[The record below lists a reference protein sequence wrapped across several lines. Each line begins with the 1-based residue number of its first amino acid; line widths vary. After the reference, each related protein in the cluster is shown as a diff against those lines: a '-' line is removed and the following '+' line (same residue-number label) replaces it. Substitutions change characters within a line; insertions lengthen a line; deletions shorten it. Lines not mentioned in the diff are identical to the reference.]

1 LTHYIPG
8 RRRRRPD
15 REPKR
20 ARVQGGGDDRKD
32 VGEWATCGRVV
43 GTEWSGRAS
52 VETLELP
59 SAEVGV
65 LLSWLLQ
72 LGFGRLGAVEACAE
86 TVGVWETTE
95 MEWKLGLAGR
105 RLLITISLFLLYYT
119 IFFLFKKNKVNSG
132 IFRTDR

>member
-1 LTHYIPG
+1 
-8 RRRRRPD
+8 
-15 REPKR
+15 
-20 ARVQGGGDDRKD
+20 
-32 VGEWATCGRVV
+32 
-43 GTEWSGRAS
+43 

-95 MEWKLGLAGR
+95 MEWKLGRNLE
-105 RLLITISLFLLYYT
+105 I
-119 IFFLFKKNKVNSG
+119 
-132 IFRTDR
+132 

>member
-95 MEWKLGLAGR
+95 MEWKVGACWEKTAHYYFSFSSILHH
-105 RLLITISLFLLYYT
+105 LLSF
-119 IFFLFKKNKVNSG
+119 
-132 IFRTDR
+132 